1 PPRDCVTALRAA
13 GTVVIDW
20 LHAEGFP
27 VRTVVSDALL
37 VRATDRILLITIT
50 DLTELMWSTRP
61 EPR

>member
-1 PPRDCVTALRAA
+1 
-13 GTVVIDW
+13 VVIDW

-37 VRATDRILLITIT
+37 VRATDPILLITIT